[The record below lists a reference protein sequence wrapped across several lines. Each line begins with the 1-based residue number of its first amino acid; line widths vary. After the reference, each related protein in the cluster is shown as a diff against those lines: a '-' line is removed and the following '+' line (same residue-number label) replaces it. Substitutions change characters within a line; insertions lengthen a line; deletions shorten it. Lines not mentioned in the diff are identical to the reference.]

1 MKNRDA
7 NIEFGK
13 RVKAR
18 RIELGMSQEE
28 LALKAGY
35 NGRSSISLVEL
46 GKRDIPASKVQALA
60 KALEIEPTELIF
72 GKKYFDK
79 DRLLDIYIG
88 LNDKSREHLLN
99 YAQFLQDGDNHE
111 DG

>member
-35 NGRSSISLVEL
+35 NGRSSI
-46 GKRDIPASKVQALA
+46 I
-60 KALEIEPTELIF
+60 
-72 GKKYFDK
+72 
-79 DRLLDIYIG
+79 
-88 LNDKSREHLLN
+88 
-99 YAQFLQDGDNHE
+99 
-111 DG
+111 